1 MHRLTTRQWCS
12 RHSAVLLAET
22 RCLHGI
28 LVSYQRRCS
37 NPMIDDLSRRLYQS
51 FQEWRIRVLGVI
63 TELDRMHL
71 ELLAT
76 DLRAT
81 LSRIEQEL
89 QARRTR
95 TRDRKQ

>member
-1 MHRLTTRQWCS
+1 M
-12 RHSAVLLAET
+12 LL
-22 RCLHGI
+22 I
-28 LVSYQRRCS
+28 VKQNKNS
-37 NPMIDDLSRRLYQS
+37 MIEDISRRLYQS

-63 TELDRMHL
+63 SELDRTHL

-89 QARRTR
+89 ETRRTR
-95 TRDRKQ
+95 KDREQ

>member
-1 MHRLTTRQWCS
+1 MLRGM
-12 RHSAVLLAET
+12 LLIVK
-22 RCLHGI
+22 HKNN
-28 LVSYQRRCS
+28 S
-37 NPMIDDLSRRLYQS
+37 MIDDLSRRLYQS

-63 TELDRMHL
+63 TEVDRNHL

-89 QARRTR
+89 ESRRTR
-95 TRDRKQ
+95 NEREH

>member
-1 MHRLTTRQWCS
+1 
-12 RHSAVLLAET
+12 
-22 RCLHGI
+22 
-28 LVSYQRRCS
+28 
-37 NPMIDDLSRRLYQS
+37 MIEDISRRLYQS

-63 TELDRMHL
+63 TELDRTHL

-89 QARRTR
+89 ESRRTR
-95 TRDRKQ
+95 KDREQ

>member
-1 MHRLTTRQWCS
+1 M
-12 RHSAVLLAET
+12 LLIVKHNNTSPIE
-22 RCLHGI
+22 
-28 LVSYQRRCS
+28 
-37 NPMIDDLSRRLYQS
+37 DLSRRLYQS

-63 TELDRMHL
+63 TELDRTHL

-89 QARRTR
+89 ENRRS
-95 TRDRKQ
+95 RKER

>member
-1 MHRLTTRQWCS
+1 M
-12 RHSAVLLAET
+12 LL
-22 RCLHGI
+22 I
-28 LVSYQRRCS
+28 VKPNKKS
-37 NPMIDDLSRRLYQS
+37 MIEDISRRLYQS

-63 TELDRMHL
+63 SELDRTHL

-89 QARRTR
+89 ESRRTR
-95 TRDRKQ
+95 KDREQ

>member
-1 MHRLTTRQWCS
+1 M
-12 RHSAVLLAET
+12 LLIVEQNT
-22 RCLHGI
+22 N
-28 LVSYQRRCS
+28 S
-37 NPMIDDLSRRLYQS
+37 MIEDLSRRLYQS

-63 TELDRMHL
+63 TELDRTHL

-89 QARRTR
+89 ESRRTR
-95 TRDRKQ
+95 RDRGQ

>member
-1 MHRLTTRQWCS
+1 M
-12 RHSAVLLAET
+12 LL
-22 RCLHGI
+22 I
-28 LVSYQRRCS
+28 VKQQKNSV
-37 NPMIDDLSRRLYQS
+37 IDDLSRRLYQA

-71 ELLAT
+71 ELLAS

-89 QARRTR
+89 ESRRSR
-95 TRDRKQ
+95 NKGREQ

>member
-1 MHRLTTRQWCS
+1 M
-12 RHSAVLLAET
+12 LLIVEQNT
-22 RCLHGI
+22 N
-28 LVSYQRRCS
+28 S
-37 NPMIDDLSRRLYQS
+37 MIEDLSRRLYQS

-63 TELDRMHL
+63 TELDRTHL

-89 QARRTR
+89 ESRRTR
-95 TRDRKQ
+95 RDRGH

>member
-1 MHRLTTRQWCS
+1 M
-12 RHSAVLLAET
+12 LLIVKQKNNGLIEA
-22 RCLHGI
+22 
-28 LVSYQRRCS
+28 
-37 NPMIDDLSRRLYQS
+37 LSRRLYQS

-63 TELDRMHL
+63 TEVDRNHL

-89 QARRTR
+89 ENRRS
-95 TRDRKQ
+95 RKEQ

>member
-1 MHRLTTRQWCS
+1 MLLT
-12 RHSAVLLAET
+12 VK
-22 RCLHGI
+22 
-28 LVSYQRRCS
+28 QRKTS
-37 NPMIDDLSRRLYQS
+37 MINDLSQRLYQS

-63 TELDRMHL
+63 SELDRTHL

-89 QARRTR
+89 ESRRTR
-95 TRDRKQ
+95 KDREQ

>member
-1 MHRLTTRQWCS
+1 M
-12 RHSAVLLAET
+12 LLIVEQNT
-22 RCLHGI
+22 N
-28 LVSYQRRCS
+28 S
-37 NPMIDDLSRRLYQS
+37 MIEDLSRRLYQS

-63 TELDRMHL
+63 TELDRTHL

-89 QARRTR
+89 ESRRTR
-95 TRDRKQ
+95 RDREQ

>member
-1 MHRLTTRQWCS
+1 VS
-12 RHSAVLLAET
+12 RYTPCPLSNLLLSASSHNEWKHS
-22 RCLHGI
+22 LHGMLLI
-28 LVSYQRRCS
+28 VKQNNNNL
-37 NPMIDDLSRRLYQS
+37 IEDLSRRLYQS

-63 TELDRMHL
+63 TEIDRNHL

-89 QARRTR
+89 ENRRTR
-95 TRDRKQ
+95 KERGQ